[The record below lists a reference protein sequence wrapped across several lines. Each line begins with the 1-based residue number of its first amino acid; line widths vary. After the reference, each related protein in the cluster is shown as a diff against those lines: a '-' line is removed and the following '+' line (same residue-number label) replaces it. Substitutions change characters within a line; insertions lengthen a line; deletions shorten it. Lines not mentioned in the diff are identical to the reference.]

1 MAVQNSNFNT
11 LIAAIDTK
19 AQSLAA
25 STTDPKDLVFL
36 GKTLEAL
43 NVTATVSEIIAAGDT
58 KVAAVTA
65 EGGTQVGLV
74 TAEGNTQVA
83 AVQAAGGSYATSSN
97 LTIALAT
104 LRNEILVTVAGGLLV
119 MDGAPQQALKLT
131 PSVKYRFD
139 QSDASNATHPLK
151 FSATADGTHA
161 SGTEITDGVAVVGTA
176 GSAGA
181 YVEITLEQ
189 DAVETYYYCGN
200 HSGMGGT
207 AYSLTVSGGG
217 GAGTY
222 DTPISL
228 DHKQFGLGAQSVGQ
242 PSYLNVT
249 DLNNYSQSVR
259 LRGLDTAS
267 KAYAGINCMT
277 QVSSGGNMQHSFIL
291 LSADQTTGA
300 ITLENCIRTHNNTGS
315 TSDYSTMVKTSDE
328 WTGRYSYSGNIPRN
342 GSSHTYG
349 YDLVRI
355 TGTGQSSQVSQH
367 TNQSSLYPAG
377 NDCTAS
383 TYVLPNERRAGGAV
397 KHTLAMYDGSYG
409 HPQEFNYGYNSS
421 ASLQFSGTSRPFTT
435 SMTSGCEQVT
445 LMNQWDVTNV
455 PYYTEF
461 MSLTE
466 GLYARRSSGNTWSNL
481 GSVFGLSTNYQV
493 FFLSN
498 GGAVLRTF
506 TGDCHLITS
515 SGAITQISQANVMP
529 SIGTTLFTFKAYCW
543 NVGTDEWLQ
552 ALPSSRFL
560 KFKINPTT
568 GEFTSSNTLSLPL
581 LKAQSYDLRFNHKQ
595 GFWSEMAPGTAPY
608 VSQLFTYG
616 TENASGAG
624 YGKSKLFHVGADQI
638 SKTICAATY
647 DIADLVS
654 TLAY

>member
-83 AVQAAGGSYATSSN
+83 AVQAAGGSYATSTN
-97 LTIALAT
+97 LNVALDT

-207 AYSLTVSGGG
+207 AYSLTSGGG

-249 DLNNYSQSVR
+249 DLNNYSQAVR
-259 LRGLDTAS
+259 IRGLDTAT
-267 KAYAGINCMT
+267 KAYAGVNCMS
-277 QVSSGGNMQHSFIL
+277 QISNGGTMQHTFIL

-300 ITLENCIRTHNNTGS
+300 ITLENCIQTHNNTATG
-315 TSDYSTMVKTSDE
+315 SDYSTMVKTSDE
-328 WTGRYSYSGNIPRN
+328 WTGRYTYSGNIPRN
-342 GSSHTYG
+342 GGGHTYG

-367 TNQSSLYPAG
+367 TNASSLYPAG
-377 NDCTAS
+377 NDCTAN
-383 TYVLPNERRAGGAV
+383 TYVLPAERRAGGAV

-421 ASLQFSGTSRPFTT
+421 SLQFSGTSRPFAT
-435 SMTSGCEQVT
+435 SSTSSCEQVT
-445 LMNQWDVTNV
+445 LMNQWDVLNV

-461 MSLTE
+461 MSLSE
-466 GLYARRSSGNTWSNL
+466 GLYARRSSNNAWSNL
-481 GSVFGLSTNYQV
+481 GAVYAVSADYQV

-498 GGAVLRTF
+498 GGAVLRTH
-506 TGDCHLITS
+506 TGACHLITS
-515 SGAITQISQANVMP
+515 SGAMTQISQANVMS

-552 ALPSSRFL
+552 ALPGSRFM

-568 GEFTSSNTLSLPL
+568 GAFTTSNTLSLPL
-581 LKAQSYDLRFNHKQ
+581 LKSQSYDLRFNHKR

-608 VSQLFTYG
+608 VSQIFTYG
-616 TENASGAG
+616 TENSSGAG
-624 YGKSKLFHVGADQI
+624 YGKSKLFHVGGDQT

-654 TLAY
+654 TLAYP